1 MAAPLTLL
9 ALLIELMFG
18 YPKGLARA
26 IGHPVTWMGK
36 LIDWLD
42 AKLNHE
48 DASPDARRRAG
59 AIAVFVLLAV
69 VGIIAFVVEQM
80 LLLLPLGLLA
90 AAIFASTMLSQRS
103 LFVHVADVAEALEAR
118 GLDAG
123 REAVAKIVGRDT
135 ATLDEAGV
143 ARAAIET
150 LAENFSDGVVAPSF
164 FMVLAGLPGAALYK
178 AINTADSMIGHRTER
193 HAEFGRNAAQL
204 DDIVNLPA
212 SRLSALLIAAA
223 ASITK
228 GASASDA
235 WQAAWRDGP
244 KHASPNAG
252 YPEAAMA
259 GALGLSLA
267 GPRTYHGKETA
278 GAWMSDGRREVNVGD
293 IRAALNLYGRAD
305 GLLIA
310 IVFVLAAL
318 TWLI

>member
-143 ARAAIET
+143 ARLE
-150 LAENFSDGVVAPSF
+150 
-164 FMVLAGLPGAALYK
+164 
-178 AINTADSMIGHRTER
+178 
-193 HAEFGRNAAQL
+193 
-204 DDIVNLPA
+204 
-212 SRLSALLIAAA
+212 SALRDELGDGAL
-223 ASITK
+223 SIT
-228 GASASDA
+228 ARA
-235 WQAAWRDGP
+235 W
-244 KHASPNAG
+244 
-252 YPEAAMA
+252 
-259 GALGLSLA
+259 
-267 GPRTYHGKETA
+267 TA
-278 GAWMSDGRREVNVGD
+278 VG
-293 IRAALNLYGRAD
+293 
-305 GLLIA
+305 IA
-310 IVFVLAAL
+310 R
-318 TWLI
+318 